1 MLKKLRRKIVYIN
14 LFLVSIVLIFAF
26 AIMCI
31 NAYTSA
37 KNELM
42 QSLRAVSAF
51 TQTHR
56 QQKIEDQISDN
67 QTPPIPPSGE
77 FVPSNDLPMIGG
89 HRNESDR
96 ESVRINF
103 TVAYVNISLDS
114 SGRLLSVTE
123 NGVSVSEEVLEKA
136 VTEIN
141 SSGRDSDIIY
151 SLGIAYHVRNTPDGG
166 RTAVLADTGIID
178 TTLKS
183 SILTSLILYAVCM
196 AVMVGISLF
205 LSRLAV
211 KPTEKAWKQQR
222 RFISDASH
230 ELKTPLTVILA
241 NNDILLSH
249 STETMGDRRRWLE
262 STKEEAEYM
271 RGLVERMLM
280 LAKSDEESPAPNLS
294 SFDLGELAQG
304 CALYFEPIAYEKE
317 MTVSCDIQSTE
328 VNSDKAMVTQLLQI
342 LLDNAVKYGENSGFV
357 KVAVAPFAN
366 NGALLT
372 VTNSGD
378 PISEEDLKHLFDRFY
393 RADEAR
399 GKGGYGLGLSIAKNI
414 ADTLKLE
421 LSVTSDL
428 ENGTVF
434 SVRFR

>member
-14 LFLVSIVLIFAF
+14 LLLVSIVLIFAF
-26 AIMCI
+26 IIMCV

-51 TQTHR
+51 AQEPHK
-56 QQKIEDQISDN
+56 QQKAENDTSDN
-67 QTPPIPPSGE
+67 RIPPTPPSEE
-77 FVPSNDLPMIGG
+77 FVPSDDLPMIGG
-89 HRNESDR
+89 HRNEADR
-96 ESVRINF
+96 ENGRVNF
-103 TVAYVNISLDS
+103 TVAYVNISLDGD
-114 SGRLLSVTE
+114 GRLLSVTE
-123 NGVSVSEEVLEKA
+123 NGVSVSEDLLKKA
-136 VTEIN
+136 VDEIN
-141 SSGRDSDIIY
+141 ASERDSDIIY
-151 SLGIAYHVRNTPDGG
+151 SLGIAYHVRNAPEGG
-166 RTAVLADTGIID
+166 KTAVLADTGIID

-196 AVMVGISLF
+196 AIMVGISLF
-205 LSRLAV
+205 LSHLAV

-249 STETMGDRRRWLE
+249 GPERVDDQRRWLE
-262 STKEEAEYM
+262 STKEEAEHM

-280 LAKSDEESPAPNLS
+280 LAKSDEESLTPILTV
-294 SFDLGELAQG
+294 FDLGELAQG
-304 CALYFEPIAYEKE
+304 CALYFEPIAYEKDI
-317 MTVSCDIQSTE
+317 TVSCDIQSTE
-328 VNSDKAMVTQLLQI
+328 INSDKAMVTQLLQI
-342 LLDNAVKYGENSGFV
+342 LLDNAVKHGENSGFV
-357 KVAVAPFAN
+357 KVAVTPSG

-372 VTNSGD
+372 VTNSGE
-378 PISEEDLKHLFDRFY
+378 PIPQEDVKHLFDRFY

-414 ADTLKLE
+414 ADVLKLD
-421 LSVTSDL
+421 LSVKSDL